1 MRLCIIPIVLCIIT
15 FEPQHSGAYLGLE
28 FIYSWGQVLLLAHAW
43 WIARLIP
50 TSHSALIQCTEELT
64 PKIEI
69 SLDHGT
75 GDYNCPLVS
84 NGIHTLSLRRVKL
97 GRRIRYS

>member
-50 TSHSALIQCTEELT
+50 TPHLIQPCPCIAELT

-69 SLDHGT
+69 CLDQGT
-75 GDYNCPLVS
+75 GD
-84 NGIHTLSLRRVKL
+84 
-97 GRRIRYS
+97 